1 MMKQRKGKRKVAA
14 GELKVIRPDVAGV
27 DLGSR
32 EHYVCAPS
40 VEGAGRDVEGFG
52 STTAELYR
60 LADWLVARGVRSV
73 AMESTGVYWISVYEV
88 LESRGLEVVLVNA
101 RVLLSV
107 PGRKT
112 DVLDCQW
119 IQLLHSCGLLRGSFR
134 PADAIC
140 GVRALIRERSVLVRE
155 SGDWIRRMQKSLDQ
169 MNVRV
174 HHAVADI
181 SGITGMAI
189 IRRIVAGERD
199 PQVLAELRDPR
210 CQKTQAEIAEH
221 LRGNWRAEH
230 LFTLG
235 QGLKMYDFT
244 QRCME
249 EYDAQIMQ
257 RLAELE
263 KPNLMPS
270 APADL
275 PRKDK
280 MKSLNRRE
288 QQPLRHA
295 LYRMSGVDLTTI
307 DAIGV
312 ETAEL
317 VLSELGTDYSV
328 FPTEGHFVS
337 YLKLSPKLAISGGKP
352 IRSKKPMSTS
362 TRVGAA
368 LRMAATTLRH
378 SKTALGGEFRRLARL
393 KGVGIA
399 VFAMARKLAILIYR
413 LIRFGQ
419 AYVDQGL
426 EAYEQRFRQQRLHAC
441 QNMANSLGFKLVA
454 TETPHA

>member
-1 MMKQRKGKRKVAA
+1 MKQQQRKKTVAS
-14 GELKVIRPDVAGV
+14 GELRVIRPDVAGA
-27 DLGSR
+27 DLGAR

-40 VEGAGRDVEGFG
+40 VGGAGQEVASFG

-60 LADWLVARGVRSV
+60 LADWLMVRGVKSV

-88 LESRGLEVVLVNA
+88 LESRGFEVVLVNA
-101 RVLLSV
+101 RVLMSV

-134 PADAIC
+134 PADAVC
-140 GVRALIRERSVLVRE
+140 GVRSLIRERSVLVRE
-155 SGDWIRRMQKSLDQ
+155 SADWIRRMQKSLDQ

-181 SGITGMAI
+181 CGTTGMAI
-189 IRRIVAGERD
+189 VRKIVAGERD
-199 PQVLAELRDPR
+199 PKVLAELRDPR
-210 CQKTQAEIAEH
+210 CRKTQEEIAEH
-221 LRGNWRAEH
+221 LQGTWRPEH

-235 QGLKMYDFT
+235 QGLKMYDFA
-244 QRCME
+244 QRCIR
-249 EYDAQIMQ
+249 EYDAQIMA
-257 RLAELE
+257 RLAQLE
-263 KPNLMPS
+263 KPDLDRPT
-270 APADL
+270 PPDL

-280 MKSLNRRE
+280 MKSMNRRD
-288 QQPLRHA
+288 QQPLRQA

-307 DAIGV
+307 DAIGP
-312 ETAEL
+312 ETAEV
-317 VLSELGTDYSV
+317 VLSELGTDYSA

-337 YLKLSPKLAISGGKP
+337 YLKLAPKLAISGGKP

-378 SKTALGGEFRRLARL
+378 SKTALGAEFRRLARI
-393 KGVGIA
+393 KGMGVA

-419 AYVDQGL
+419 AYVDQGMQ
-426 EAYEQRFRQQRLHAC
+426 AYEQRFLQRRIHTC
-441 QNMANSLGFKLVA
+441 HHMANALGFHLVA
-454 TETPHA
+454 KESLPS